1 MQRRNKTSEPNIQT
15 VVSIAALSS
24 EECVQKEGS
33 EPRRVLSGIDLT
45 IGRGQSWGIT
55 ARTGFEIRLLLEVMG
70 NIRPYGGGKCVLI
83 ERGMLRRKRVILPHV
98 FYIGDTDMLYDNMNA
113 LEYLMFATENLR
125 DDRLSMQEEL
135 FELLI
140 GIGIGHISLSGIRW
154 MTEEEKAV
162 LALIAAAY
170 SNCLLIVFNLPEAAF
185 DDKLRGAVA
194 RVAERITQRGKT
206 LVIGTKDCS
215 LIQAACS
222 HTAFITGGRILYQ
235 GTTEELR
242 QTWDKV
248 TVVVN
253 DPDIASVRKRLEP
266 VLANCTLAE
275 KDGSLLIK
283 AEGEAAPSRIFRQIA
298 EAGVVPRSVQVNEK
312 TVGNAYEELI
322 QKSDLSEQL
331 F

>member
-15 VVSIAALSS
+15 VVSMAALSS

-135 FELLI
+135 FDLLI

-154 MTEEEKAV
+154 MTEEEKSV

-170 SNCLLIVFNLPEAAF
+170 SNCLLIVFNLPEASF

-248 TVVVN
+248 AVVVN

-298 EAGVVPRSVQVNEK
+298 ETGVVPRSVQVNEK